1 MVPTVRSA
9 GNADNTNLNGDC
21 NGGGDVVTTAETEME
36 PLHPNSPV
44 EASQDFG
51 EADAK
56 VETKL
61 T

>member
-21 NGGGDVVTTAETEME
+21 NGGDVVTTAETEME
-36 PLHPNSPV
+36 PLHPNPHE